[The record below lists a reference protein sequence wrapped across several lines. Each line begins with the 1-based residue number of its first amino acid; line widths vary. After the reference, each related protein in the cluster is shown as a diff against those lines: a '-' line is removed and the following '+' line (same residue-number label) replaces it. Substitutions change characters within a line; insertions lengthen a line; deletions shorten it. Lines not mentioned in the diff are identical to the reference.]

1 MPVLFVCPKCL
12 NYERFEVEYRRR
24 IWVRWCY
31 SNGGYQ
37 EEFVDS
43 EIDADETLILCE
55 LCSTRAKEV
64 QVEEGLVEDLKR
76 GEESAKRELAKRLS

>member
-1 MPVLFVCPKCL
+1 MPILFVCPKCL
-12 NYERFEVEYRRR
+12 NYEKFEVEYRRR
-24 IWVRWCY
+24 IWVRWRY

-55 LCSTRAKEV
+55 LCDARAKEV
-64 QVEEGLVEDLKR
+64 QVEEDLVESLGW
-76 GEESAKRELAKRLS
+76 GEESARKKLAEKLK